1 MPFSSVSETTKQ
13 TRTRRT
19 ARTALLG
26 GAVSL
31 ALAGV
36 VASQLGTIVTPAF
49 AQTPVVAAPVPN
61 APLTFADIVDTVRPA
76 VVSIRVKA
84 EVDDAEANGGPGG
97 MFPDL
102 PEGNPLERFFRQFG
116 DRGDMGPGEGPGKG
130 KRPPKHQFA
139 MGQGSGFIISSD
151 GYVVTNNHVVDK
163 ATDVTVTLDDGTE
176 FPAKVIGTDEKTD
189 VALLK
194 VDAKRTFPFVKFS
207 EEDARVGD
215 WVVAVGNPFGL
226 GGTVTAGIVSA
237 RGREIGAG
245 PYDDFLQIDASIN
258 KGNSGGPTFNLKGEV
273 VGVNTAIYS
282 PSGGSVGI
290 GFAIPAQT
298 VEMIVAD
305 LKEDG
310 KVTRGWLGVQI
321 QPVSKE
327 IAESIGRGDNTKGA
341 LVAMVQDDSPAKA
354 AGVKSGDAIIS
365 LDGKPVDS
373 PRDLSRKVASVA
385 PGKKADLG
393 VWRDGK
399 EVAVSVTIGALPA
412 AQQQAKAETGKGG
425 AADTLTQFGLSV
437 APAKDVG
444 VDSDGVAVV
453 EVDPDGPAA
462 DKGVQVGDVILEV
475 GGKPVASVAD
485 VKAGVAAAKADGR
498 KAVLLR
504 MKSGDA
510 VRFLALPVD
519 KA

>member
-1 MPFSSVSETTKQ
+1 MSSTSRSETSRRI
-13 TRTRRT
+13 RTGRIG
-19 ARTALLG
+19 RTALLG

-36 VASQLGTIVTPAF
+36 VASEVGAFSSPAL
-49 AQTPVVAAPVPN
+49 AQAPVVAAPVPN
-61 APLTFADIVDTVRPA
+61 APQTFADMVEAVRPA

-84 EVDDAEANGGPGG
+84 EVDEASDEGGPGG
-97 MFPDL
+97 LMPNL
-102 PEGNPLERFFRQFG
+102 PEGHPLERFFRQFG
-116 DRGDMGPGEGPGKG
+116 DRGQGMPGQGKKPG
-130 KRPPKHQFA
+130 KHQFA
-139 MGQGSGFIISSD
+139 MGQGSGFIISAD
-151 GYVVTNNHVVDK
+151 GFVVTNNHVVDK

-194 VDAKRTFPFVKFS
+194 IDAKRSFPFVKFA
-207 EEDARVGD
+207 EEDVRVGD

-258 KGNSGGPTFNLKGEV
+258 KGNSGGPTFNLKGDV
-273 VGVNTAIYS
+273 VGMNTAIFS

-298 VEMIVAD
+298 VEMIVED

-327 IAESIGRGDNTKGA
+327 IADSLGRGDNTKGA
-341 LVAMVQDDSPAKA
+341 LVAMVQDDSPAKK
-354 AGVKSGDAIIS
+354 AGIKSGDAIIS
-365 LDGKPVDS
+365 LDGKTVDS
-373 PRDLSRKVASVA
+373 PRDLSRKVAGVQ
-385 PGKKADLG
+385 PGKQVALG

-399 EVAVSVTIGALPA
+399 EVSIPVTIGALPVT
-412 AQQQAKAETGKGG
+412 QQEAKAESKAG
-425 AADTLTQFGLSV
+425 ANELVQFGLSV

-444 VDSDGVAVV
+444 VDSEGVAIV
-453 EVDPDGPAA
+453 EVDPEGPAA
-462 DKGVQVGDVILEV
+462 EKGVQVGDVILEV
-475 GGKPVASVAD
+475 GGKPVTTVAD
-485 VKAGVAAAKADGR
+485 VKAGADAAKAEGR

-504 MKSGDA
+504 LKSGDA
-510 VRFLALPVD
+510 VRFLALPVS
-519 KA
+519 KS

>member
-1 MPFSSVSETTKQ
+1 MPFTSRSETSR
-13 TRTRRT
+13 RTRPSRFG
-19 ARTALLG
+19 RTALLG

-36 VASQLGTIVTPAF
+36 VASEVGAFSSPAL
-49 AQTPVVAAPVPN
+49 AQAPVVAAPVPN
-61 APLTFADIVDTVRPA
+61 APQTFADMVEAVRPA

-84 EVDDAEANGGPGG
+84 EIDEADDESGG
-97 MFPDL
+97 MGGLMPNL
-102 PEGNPLERFFRQFG
+102 PEGHPLERFFRQFG
-116 DRGDMGPGEGPGKG
+116 DRGPGGPEQGKKPG
-130 KRPPKHQFA
+130 KHQFA
-139 MGQGSGFIISSD
+139 MGQGSGFIISAD

-163 ATDVTVTLDDGTE
+163 ASDVTVTLDDGTE

-194 VDAKRTFPFVKFS
+194 IDAKRSFPFVKFA
-207 EEDARVGD
+207 EEDVRVGD

-258 KGNSGGPTFNLKGEV
+258 KGNSGGPTFNLKGDV
-273 VGVNTAIYS
+273 VGMNTAIYS
-282 PSGGSVGI
+282 PSGGSVSI

-327 IAESIGRGDNTKGA
+327 IADSLGRGDNTKGA
-341 LVAMVQDDSPAKA
+341 LVAMVQDDSPAKK
-354 AGVKSGDAIIS
+354 AGIKSGDAIIS
-365 LDGKPVDS
+365 LDGKTVDS
-373 PRDLSRKVASVA
+373 PRDLSRKVAGVQ
-385 PGKKADLG
+385 PGKTADLG

-399 EVAVSVTIGALPA
+399 EVTIPVTIGALPA
-412 AQQQAKAETGKGG
+412 TQQEAKAETKAGG
-425 AADTLTQFGLSV
+425 ANQLTQFGLSV

-453 EVDPDGPAA
+453 EVDPEGPAA
-462 DKGVQVGDVILEV
+462 EKGVQVGDVILEV
-475 GGKPVASVAD
+475 GGKAVANAAD
-485 VKAGVAAAKADGR
+485 VTAGVEAAKADGR

-504 MKSGDA
+504 LKSGDN
-510 VRFLALPVD
+510 VRFLALPVG

>member
-1 MPFSSVSETTKQ
+1 MPFTSVSETTRQ
-13 TRTRRT
+13 TRRSGPFGR
-19 ARTALLG
+19 AALLG

-31 ALAGV
+31 AFAGF
-36 VASQLGTIVTPAF
+36 VASEVGAF
-49 AQTPVVAAPVPN
+49 GARAYAQAPVSAAPVVAAPMPN
-61 APLTFADIVDTVRPA
+61 APLTFADMVETVRPA

-84 EVDDAEANGGPGG
+84 EIDEADDEGGPGG
-97 MFPDL
+97 LMPNL
-102 PEGNPLERFFRQFG
+102 PEGHPLERFFRQFG
-116 DRGDMGPGEGPGKG
+116 DRGDQGPGGKKPG
-130 KRPPKHQFA
+130 KHQFA
-139 MGQGSGFIISSD
+139 MGQGSGFIISAD
-151 GYVVTNNHVVDK
+151 GFVVTNNHVVDK
-163 ATDVTVTLDDGTE
+163 ASDVTVTLDDGTE

-194 VDAKRTFPFVKFS
+194 IDAKRTFPFVKFA
-207 EEDARVGD
+207 EEDVRVGD

-226 GGTVTAGIVSA
+226 GGTVTAGIISA

-327 IAESIGRGDNTKGA
+327 IAESIGRDGTKGA
-341 LVAMVQDDSPAKA
+341 LVAMVQDDSPALKA
-354 AGVKSGDAIIS
+354 GIKSGDAIVS
-365 LDGKPVDS
+365 LDGKSVDS
-373 PRDLSRKVASVA
+373 PRDLSRKVAGVQ
-385 PGKKADLG
+385 PGKSVDLG
-393 VWRDGK
+393 VWRGGK
-399 EVAVSVTIGALPA
+399 EVTIPVTIGALPA
-412 AQQQAKAETGKGG
+412 SQQQAKADTKRG
-425 AADTLTQFGLSV
+425 ADELSQFGLSV

-444 VDSDGVAVV
+444 VDSEGVAVV
-453 EVDPDGPAA
+453 QVDPEGPAA
-462 DKGVQVGDVILEV
+462 EKGVQVGDVILEV
-475 GGKPVASVAD
+475 GGKTVANVAD
-485 VKAGVAAAKADGR
+485 VKAGVDAARADGR

-504 MKSGDA
+504 LKSGDA
-510 VRFLALPVD
+510 VRFLALPVG